1 MEATVSK
8 QDESWWEYLMVYDF
22 ARVTREEDETEQGI
36 CYFTC
41 TKLSCNRALICSQ
54 IPGVLRATS
63 ELAAGSK
70 PTLVKLRNTTL
81 AVQHH
86 GSILLVLACHAVLP
100 PQCCTALLELL
111 VYLFTMFH
119 GPLEHVYKQGN
130 DSPSWTVFLS
140 CLRSPP
146 LSLGLFR
153 SLPHPLLSTVDPLL
167 LDESAGFLVSLHK
180 WSNVLGGAIYH
191 QTMVLS
197 TSFSSLLTTAF
208 SFVVN
213 LCVDLP
219 EESYSLKG
227 CVKKLE
233 NGIFLKDIYLT
244 PEEFSNLTQDHGHL
258 PNGKGK
264 AGGCKIKV
272 QLSRTLS
279 DTSGSD
285 NDSFEDFPV
294 SRTTATDHLNP
305 RSISPAEEATEQGND
320 MERNPFPLFCSSAPT
335 ETCKNGMHHIEEE
348 KVEEGRDNEGAGQKT
363 WEVGMEIEGVKPRR
377 MANWEETSFDRIA
390 VDEVTQN
397 KNLKE
402 RGRNPEGEIDEQQWK
417 EEYEESLRGVVE
429 DLSGEMLCGTL
440 LVLSFPPFSIVV
452 LGRQNLRQDVHTLSA
467 LKDAAVSTINSL
479 VPRLPYLRSPTHNV
493 PASSFLYHRFRA
505 PVSSSSV
512 PNEET
517 RKDSKVDSRDRSLY
531 LTNDYYH
538 SIVRGSS
545 EILTLSTCDI
555 IPNGLTGDPANP
567 RPGLPLLQVASML
580 QSGSSPLLQGLR
592 EVTVRKGK
600 DSVFAARS
608 SADTMTF
615 YSPPTLPNF
624 PFGTP
629 TSHDSIARLPSLARA
644 HFNKLDSV

>member
-119 GPLEHVYKQGN
+119 GPLEHVYKG
-130 DSPSWTVFLS
+130 VV
-140 CLRSPP
+140 
-146 LSLGLFR
+146 
-153 SLPHPLLSTVDPLL
+153 HLL
-167 LDESAGFLVSLHK
+167 LFSPHDGFLICRESLR
-180 WSNVLGGAIYH
+180 G
-191 QTMVLS
+191 S
-197 TSFSSLLTTAF
+197 T
-208 SFVVN
+208 
-213 LCVDLP
+213 
-219 EESYSLKG
+219 G
-227 CVKKLE
+227 RI
-233 NGIFLKDIYLT
+233 IF
-244 PEEFSNLTQDHGHL
+244 TQ
-258 PNGKGK
+258 GKGK